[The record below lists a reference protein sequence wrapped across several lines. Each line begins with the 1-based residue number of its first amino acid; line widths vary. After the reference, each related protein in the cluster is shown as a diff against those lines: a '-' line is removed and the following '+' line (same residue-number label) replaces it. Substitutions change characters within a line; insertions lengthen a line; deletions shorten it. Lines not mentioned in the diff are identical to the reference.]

1 MRDGHFAV
9 VFDNAD
15 RGMGGRQDHPVIE
28 AVDDPLKFITDG
40 NKVEHVVVLI
50 ERAMDFRGD
59 VVIVTMERLADV
71 VVVRD
76 EVSRTEDE
84 AFFFEFDAIS
94 FRQSLCSP

>member
-1 MRDGHFAV
+1 
-9 VFDNAD
+9 
-15 RGMGGRQDHPVIE
+15 
-28 AVDDPLKFITDG
+28 
-40 NKVEHVVVLI
+40 
-50 ERAMDFRGD
+50 MDFRGD